1 MHAPF
6 ETEVGTREDGATR
19 SPDRLAF
26 LEHPRLIGLGLLGA
40 NLFGLT
46 GLVALLTGAFAPAQ
60 QTVPPPPPAGT
71 PYTAPP
77 SFASSDSNN
86 RMIAV
91 SGVDATGSSILYLV
105 DTEAKQL
112 AVYQA
117 NGGGRATQN
126 VRLVG
131 ARRIDL
137 DLQLIGFHDDSEY
150 SYEDLEKRFA
160 AREVPAAPAGN

>member
-1 MHAPF
+1 MHPF
-6 ETEVGTREDGATR
+6 ENHEPNPTAPR
-19 SPDRLAF
+19 SRDRFAF
-26 LEHPRLIGLGLLGA
+26 LEHPRLLGLGLIGA
-40 NLFGLT
+40 NTF
-46 GLVALLTGAFAPAQ
+46 GLVAVVGLLSGAFAAPQ
-60 QTVPPPPPAGT
+60 QTVPTAPPTGT

-77 SFASSDSNN
+77 SFADSDSNN

-91 SGVDATGSSILYLV
+91 SGVDATGSSILYLI

-131 ARRIDL
+131 ARKIDL
-137 DLQLIGFHDDSEY
+137 DLQLVGFHDDSEY

-160 AREVPAAPAGN
+160 ASEQASAGN

>member
-1 MHAPF
+1 MHAHQ
-6 ETEVGTREDGATR
+6 TDGTVESAPRAR
-19 SPDRLAF
+19 DRAAF
-26 LEHPRLIGLGLLGA
+26 LEHPRLLGLGLIGA
-40 NLFGLT
+40 NMFGLLAVV
-46 GLVALLTGAFAPAQ
+46 GLLSGAFAAPQ
-60 QTVPPPPPAGT
+60 QTVPTAPAAGT

-77 SFASSDSNN
+77 SFADSDSNN

-91 SGVDATGSSILYLV
+91 CGVDATGSSILYLI

-112 AVYQA
+112 AIYQA

-131 ARRIDL
+131 ARKIDL
-137 DLQLIGFHDDSEY
+137 DLQLVGFHDDSEY

-160 AREVPAAPAGN
+160 ASERAAAGD

>member
-1 MHAPF
+1 MQPQETHGSTAPHS
-6 ETEVGTREDGATR
+6 R
-19 SPDRLAF
+19 DRMAF
-26 LEHPRLIGLGLLGA
+26 LEHPRLLGLGLIGA
-40 NLFGLT
+40 NTF
-46 GLVALLTGAFAPAQ
+46 GLVAVVGLLSGAFAAPQ
-60 QTVPPPPPAGT
+60 QTVPTAPATGT

-77 SFASSDSNN
+77 SFADSDSNN

-91 SGVDATGSSILYLV
+91 CGVDATGSSILYLV

-131 ARRIDL
+131 ARKIDL
-137 DLQLIGFHDDSEY
+137 DLQLVGFHDDSEY

-160 AREVPAAPAGN
+160 ASEQAAAGN